1 VVAAGSTS
9 VENGS
14 AAAPSTDPAVKVAGP
29 VAIDAAMARSA
40 DRVDDPAATRPLPGL
55 STQLAAEITGP
66 LAVKLSGLPE
76 VEHEEFRARAAV
88 SAVGSTTRPVG
99 PPSQR
104 PSPIAPGGG
113 PTASVDASGPT
124 SGGAGSS
131 GSGGGNTMPPAV
143 LMDPDSAPPVFALSE
158 LTASERRIT
167 WWYPEVVVGPG

>member
-1 VVAAGSTS
+1 
-9 VENGS
+9 
-14 AAAPSTDPAVKVAGP
+14 
-29 VAIDAAMARSA
+29 MARST
-40 DRVDDPAATRPLPGL
+40 DRADDPAATRPLPGL